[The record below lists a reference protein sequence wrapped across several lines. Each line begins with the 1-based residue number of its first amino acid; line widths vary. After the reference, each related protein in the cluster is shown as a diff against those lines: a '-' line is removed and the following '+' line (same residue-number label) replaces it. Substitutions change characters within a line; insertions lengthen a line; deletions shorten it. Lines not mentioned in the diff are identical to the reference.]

1 MGSVP
6 LPLGRLG
13 PLHVEKEKGGKKE
26 CRGARE
32 EGEMERRTRQKRK
45 KRARA
50 EGRGRKEKKGGDG
63 R

>member
-1 MGSVP
+1 M
-6 LPLGRLG
+6 
-13 PLHVEKEKGGKKE
+13 
-26 CRGARE
+26 RE
-32 EGEMERRTRQKRK
+32 EGEMERGTRHKRK